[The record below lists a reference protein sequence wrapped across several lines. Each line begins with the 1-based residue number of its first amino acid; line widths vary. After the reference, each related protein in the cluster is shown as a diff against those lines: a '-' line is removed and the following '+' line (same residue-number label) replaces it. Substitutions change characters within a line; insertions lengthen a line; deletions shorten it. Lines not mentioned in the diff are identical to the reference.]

1 MTDSKF
7 KKNNLIDTACKNF
20 TSKKIIIIL
29 GLIGITSFIIRLN
42 YLPFDLPLT
51 NDAAGYFWYANDLSI
66 LGNLPSEIASSS
78 PRVTNEFPNNVLRSV

>member
-66 LGNLPSEIASSS
+66 LGNLQS
-78 PRVTNEFPNNVLRSV
+78 